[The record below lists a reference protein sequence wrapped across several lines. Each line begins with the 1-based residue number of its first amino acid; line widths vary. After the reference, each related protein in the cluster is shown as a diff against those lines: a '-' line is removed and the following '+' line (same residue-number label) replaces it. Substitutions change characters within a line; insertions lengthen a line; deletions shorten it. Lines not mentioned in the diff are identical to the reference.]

1 MSAGAEHSMM
11 FFSYRSLQHIFLSRV
26 CVRVCFLFLDFFF
39 VVVLLLL
46 ATHLI
51 FAFLWAPENRHI
63 GGVFAF
69 FWLLE
74 QKNTVNTDDFCAS
87 EAQNHDLWC
96 FLPLVAK
103 VIVFTKVF
111 GTRLAK
117 TPVFTQFSACRKKCK
132 KIFQRHKNTKL
143 QCFGSWQAPKKQ
155 QKSTKKCPKLT
166 SKKRLAEGSLEV
178 KLPTIWTDV
187 KQRREESE
195 RREEQK
201 RED

>member
-26 CVRVCFLFLDFFF
+26 CVRVCFLFLDFLFFF

-96 FLPLVAK
+96 FLMFFASGSKSHSIYKGFWHAP
-103 VIVFTKVF
+103 
-111 GTRLAK
+111 
-117 TPVFTQFSACRKKCK
+117 S
-132 KIFQRHKNTKL
+132 KNTGIYAVFSMS
-143 QCFGSWQAPKKQ
+143 QEMQEDFPKA
-155 QKSTKKCPKLT
+155 QKH
-166 SKKRLAEGSLEV
+166 
-178 KLPTIWTDV
+178 
-187 KQRREESE
+187 
-195 RREEQK
+195 
-201 RED
+201 